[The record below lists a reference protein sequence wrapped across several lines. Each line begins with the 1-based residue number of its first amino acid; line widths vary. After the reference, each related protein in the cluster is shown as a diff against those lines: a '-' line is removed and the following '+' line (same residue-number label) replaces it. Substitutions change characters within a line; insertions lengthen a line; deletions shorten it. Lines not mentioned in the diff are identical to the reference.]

1 MAKKMTENM
10 QIQQHGPMPKQER
23 DSSTEEAAVEE
34 LADEMVLLLR
44 LLLLLLASEDPLLR
58 ALETLERGCL
68 ERTLRLLPG
77 ATLEAGEKRALP
89 CEMGLASVGFF
100 DLLEDFCFFFFLLDD
115 KVLFFLTLLLLFLVG
130 LR

>member
-10 QIQQHGPMPKQER
+10 QIQQHGPMRKQDL

-34 LADEMVLLLR
+34 LAVEMVLLLR

-68 ERTLRLLPG
+68 ERTLRLFPG

-100 DLLEDFCFFFFLLDD
+100 DLLEDFCLFFLLDD
-115 KVLFFLTLLLLFLVG
+115 KVLFFLTLLLLVLVG